1 MSSRLTLHS
10 LNRKNKKM
18 NHQML
23 IWSLLVMVMV
33 FIFVVREANKVK
45 RSAGHGKFFEISDE
59 YTIYSYDEDDN

>member
-1 MSSRLTLHS
+1 
-10 LNRKNKKM
+10 
-18 NHQML
+18 
-23 IWSLLVMVMV
+23 MVMV

>member
-1 MSSRLTLHS
+1 
-10 LNRKNKKM
+10 M

-45 RSAGHGKFFEISDE
+45 RSAGHDKFFEISDE